1 MDSKRCKARSVSEP
15 AAAFAAIIR
24 SATTPIAALSEDK
37 GYFGAL
43 CLKGAIRLSRHETFA
58 RYVAQGKT
66 KREAA
71 ILAGFSKKTASSQG
85 THLSKRVKIAQRIAY
100 LQEQVA
106 DKAVESAAKL
116 FELEIT
122 SKQDRVRRYA
132 EIQERLWQIVEE
144 RSADPAMAKVPG
156 GKSGFIVRQI
166 KIIGTGANQRIVP
179 EYVVDTGL
187 AREIRAINQQAAE
200 ELGQWKNELEDEK
213 RPNKLVYRWI
223 DPPKEEEVEP
233 GPP

>member
-1 MDSKRCKARSVSEP
+1 MLLKLDDTGCCVASSTQSTQVEHE
-15 AAAFAAIIR
+15 
-24 SATTPIAALSEDK
+24 TLSDP
-37 GYFGAL
+37 
-43 CLKGAIRLSRHETFA
+43 RHETFA

-179 EYVVDTGL
+179 EYVADTGL

-213 RPNKLVYRWI
+213 RPNKGTYRWI